1 MTGANVATMYDVE
14 TLVLPFRTG
23 VENTMDPII
32 TVAMPG
38 DADTYVIYPTTEKS
52 LYRASISAT
61 EKSNG
66 NLKNR
71 DNECT
76 KVFGFI

>member
-14 TLVLPFRTG
+14 TLVLPFRTD
-23 VENTMDPII
+23 TMDPTI

-61 EKSNG
+61 
-66 NLKNR
+66 
-71 DNECT
+71 
-76 KVFGFI
+76 